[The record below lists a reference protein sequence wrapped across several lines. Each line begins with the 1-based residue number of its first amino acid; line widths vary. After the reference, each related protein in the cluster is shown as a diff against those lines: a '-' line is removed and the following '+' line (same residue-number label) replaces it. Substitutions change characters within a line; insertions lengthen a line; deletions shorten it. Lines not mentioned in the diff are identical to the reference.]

1 MAPVLSSTTCCRS
14 SIRPGSR
21 PLSSYGWR
29 PWSCCPT
36 CWCMA
41 FCSGVGAA
49 VSRSASDG
57 SLPWSFSSM
66 MVRGAEYFLGYTAPC
81 LLFQRTKQGD
91 FHMQNRMMITG
102 AGSGLG
108 REIALR
114 WAREGWRLA
123 LADVN
128 EAGLAESLELVRA
141 AGGDGFTQRCD
152 VRDYSQLTALAQS
165 CEEKFGGIDVIVNN
179 AGVASGGFFD
189 ELSLED
195 WDWQI
200 AINLMGVVKG
210 CKAFLPLLEKSIGK
224 IVNIASMAALMQGPA
239 MSNYN
244 VAKAG
249 VVALSESLLIELK
262 QQEIGVHVVCPSF
275 FQTNLLDSFRGPTP
289 AMKAQVGKLLES
301 SPISAADIADYIYAE
316 MAKGEFMILPH
327 EQGRMAWALKQK
339 NPQLLYDEMIS
350 MADRMRAKGKQA

>member
-1 MAPVLSSTTCCRS
+1 
-14 SIRPGSR
+14 
-21 PLSSYGWR
+21 
-29 PWSCCPT
+29 
-36 CWCMA
+36 
-41 FCSGVGAA
+41 
-49 VSRSASDG
+49 
-57 SLPWSFSSM
+57 
-66 MVRGAEYFLGYTAPC
+66 
-81 LLFQRTKQGD
+81 
-91 FHMQNRMMITG
+91 MQNRIMITG

-123 LADVN
+123 LSDVSDD
-128 EAGLAESLELVRA
+128 GLQETLKLVRE
-141 AGGDGFTQRCD
+141 AGGDGFIQRCD
-152 VRDYSQLTALAQS
+152 VRDYSQLTAFAQA
-165 CEEKFGGIDVIVNN
+165 CEQKFGGIDIIVNN
-179 AGVASGGFFD
+179 AGVASGGFFG

-195 WDWQI
+195 WDWQV

-210 CKAFLPLLEKSIGK
+210 CKAFLPLLEQSKGK

-249 VVALSESLLIELK
+249 VVALSESLLVELR

-301 SPISAADIADYIYAE
+301 SPITASDIAGYIFDQVGQ
-316 MAKGEFMILPH
+316 GEFLILPH
-327 EQGRMAWALKQK
+327 EQGRMAWQLKQQ
-339 NPQLLYDEMIS
+339 NPQAIYNEMAN
-350 MADRMRAKGKQA
+350 MADKMRAKARAE